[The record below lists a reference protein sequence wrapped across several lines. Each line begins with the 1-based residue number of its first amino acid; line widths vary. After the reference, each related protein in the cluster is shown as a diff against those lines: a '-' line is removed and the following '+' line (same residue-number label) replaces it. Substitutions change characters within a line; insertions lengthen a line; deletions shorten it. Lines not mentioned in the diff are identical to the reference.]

1 MKDLAFLQLEKIK
14 QEVQSPSPYTHT
26 HPTCFSDVT
35 SVMFRR
41 TADLVAKRRK
51 CSWSV
56 TSSGHKKSMTGG
68 GFKAASFIRQAV
80 VAFMPE
86 VSFPAILTRRPSL
99 WFSHGGQR
107 SRYPSQPAGSLF
119 RPYQITV
126 VILYRIP
133 SPLPE
138 TTNSSPL
145 DLTPDTSHSNS
156 NNTQS

>member
-26 HPTCFSDVT
+26 HTQPA
-35 SVMFRR
+35 SVMSPRS
-41 TADLVAKRRK
+41 
-51 CSWSV
+51 CSGGQQISWQKGGNV
-56 TSSGHKKSMTGG
+56 LEAWPLQVIKNLWRG

-86 VSFPAILTRRPSL
+86 VSFPAILTRRTSL

-145 DLTPDTSHSNS
+145 DLTPDTSHTNS